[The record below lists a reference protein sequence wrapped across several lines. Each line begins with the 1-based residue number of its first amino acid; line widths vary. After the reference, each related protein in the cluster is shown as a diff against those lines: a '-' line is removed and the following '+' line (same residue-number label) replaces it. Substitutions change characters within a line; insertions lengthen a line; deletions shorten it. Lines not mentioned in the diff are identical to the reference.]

1 MFSRR
6 TIVYAVGT
14 LLGLTALILFIS
26 NSAKPIYEP
35 TSSPSGVNKK
45 VKITGKLYE
54 LQQSYLKYSKDSTEY
69 RIAAISDKDKASKV
83 KKKDDSKLS
92 WESDL
97 MLGTLRRNPYSG
109 RYSVEFDEGAP
120 ITLRSKLNEAGRAM
134 ELSELLYFNNKLFAF
149 DDRTGVVSEIDIEK
163 KLAIPTYILMEGD
176 GRTEKGQKTEWA
188 TVKDGAM
195 YVGSIGKEWTTPK
208 GEIVNFNNQWIKRID
223 AEGRVTSLNW
233 HDIYESMRKAT
244 NTSLPGYLV
253 HEAACFN
260 PMDRKWYFMPRRES
274 REVYDD
280 EKDEERGSNLVIV
293 MDEDMKK
300 ISSMRI
306 GDLNPQH
313 GFSSCKFLPYREDE
327 FVALKTMEFKDTIKT
342 FITVMSIKG
351 DVLLPETEIA
361 AAKYEGV
368 EFI

>member
-1 MFSRR
+1 
-6 TIVYAVGT
+6 
-14 LLGLTALILFIS
+14 
-26 NSAKPIYEP
+26 
-35 TSSPSGVNKK
+35 
-45 VKITGKLYE
+45 
-54 LQQSYLKYSKDSTEY
+54 
-69 RIAAISDKDKASKV
+69 
-83 KKKDDSKLS
+83 
-92 WESDL
+92 
-97 MLGTLRRNPYSG
+97 
-109 RYSVEFDEGAP
+109 
-120 ITLRSKLNEAGRAM
+120 M
-134 ELSELLYFNNKLFAF
+134 ELSELLFFDNKLYSF
-149 DDRTGVVSEIDIEK
+149 DDRSGVVCEIDIYNH
-163 KLAIPTYILMEGD
+163 LAIPTHILMEGD
-176 GRTEKGQKTEWA
+176 GHTEKGQKTEWA

-195 YVGSIGKEWTTPK
+195 YVGSIGKEWTNAK
-208 GEIVNFNNQWIKRID
+208 GEVVNYNNQWVKRID
-223 AEGRVTSLNW
+223 AEGRITSLDWRN
-233 HDIYESMRKAT
+233 IYENMRKAT
-244 NTSLPGYLV
+244 GTSLPGYLV

-260 PMDRKWYFMPRRES
+260 PINRKWYFMPRRES
-274 REVYDD
+274 KEEYDD
-280 EKDEERGSNLVIV
+280 VKDEERGSNLVIV